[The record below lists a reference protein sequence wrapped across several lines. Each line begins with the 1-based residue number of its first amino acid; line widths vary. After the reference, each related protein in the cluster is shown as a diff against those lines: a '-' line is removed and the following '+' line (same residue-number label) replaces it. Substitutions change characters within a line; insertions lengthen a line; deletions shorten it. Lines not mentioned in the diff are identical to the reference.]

1 MAANRTIDATSL
13 SRKVVGKSN
22 HKDDTMETI
31 ASRFF
36 TFFSYPKRFPSAT
49 LFANAGLYYQSK
61 DDEVVCCICCVTI
74 SQWQAEDD
82 PKEVHKTLSPEC
94 SYIASLSTSSGISGM
109 QTALVAKD
117 STVDERMKAETSSM
131 SNTDTHS
138 QGATS
143 YTHTM
148 VAGQTQRTDGQVKKQ
163 LRLELLGGNT
173 ESTSHR
179 DGNSNRQRGK
189 VTNWFHAK
197 MLAASNR
204 I

>member
-1 MAANRTIDATSL
+1 
-13 SRKVVGKSN
+13 
-22 HKDDTMETI
+22 
-31 ASRFF
+31 
-36 TFFSYPKRFPSAT
+36 
-49 LFANAGLYYQSK
+49 
-61 DDEVVCCICCVTI
+61 
-74 SQWQAEDD
+74 
-82 PKEVHKTLSPEC
+82 
-94 SYIASLSTSSGISGM
+94 M

-189 VTNWFHAK
+189 VINWFHAK